1 MKIVCVKNMPYAR
14 DAFATMGET
23 TVLEGRSIRHEDLL
37 DIDILALRSTTTVN
51 RDLLDGTPVKFVGT
65 ATIGTDHLDKDYLEG
80 AGIRWCF
87 SPGCNANSVSEYITA
102 ALLTLASRHSFTLAN
117 KTLGVIGVGNVGKRV
132 VEKATALGLRVLK
145 NDPPREDAE
154 GPTGEFVPLEKIL
167 EEADIITMHVPI
179 TRDGLYPTH
188 HMVNQGFLEKTKP
201 GVIFLNAARG
211 PVVDTDALIDA
222 IRSHHVAHAVIDCW
236 EGEPAFRADLL
247 ELVDIGTTHIA
258 GHSFEGK
265 VMGTVMVY
273 REACRFLG
281 IEPTWSPE
289 ALLPEP
295 LVPNIALDAS
305 ELTIEQALRQVVH
318 CVYDIEDDDARLRDA
333 TTDLARHFDDIR
345 KNYPVRREFRFTRV
359 TLTGGS
365 PALVDALTSLGFS
378 VGQTTP

>member
-1 MKIVCVKNMPYAR
+1 MPYAR
-14 DAFATMGET
+14 DAFSTLGET
-23 TVLEGRSIRHEDLL
+23 TVLEGRSICHEDLL

-65 ATIGTDHLDKDYLEG
+65 ATIGTDHLDKDYLED

-102 ALLTLASRHSFTLAN
+102 ALLTLTSRHSFSLAN

-154 GPTGEFVPLEKIL
+154 GPTGEFVPLEQIL
-167 EEADIITMHVPI
+167 EESDMITMHVPI

-188 HMVNQGFLEKTKP
+188 HMVDQRFLEKTKP
-201 GVIFLNAARG
+201 GIIFLNAARG
-211 PVVDTDALIDA
+211 PVVDTDALVQA
-222 IRSHHVAHAVIDCW
+222 IRSRHVAHSVIDCW
-236 EGEPAFRADLL
+236 EGEPAIRPDLL

-273 REACRFLG
+273 KEACRFLG
-281 IEPTWSPE
+281 IEPTWTPDT
-289 ALLPEP
+289 LLPKP
-295 LVPNIALDAS
+295 IVPEIALDAS
-305 ELTIEQALRQVVH
+305 DQTVEQALRQVVH
-318 CVYDIEDDDARLRDA
+318 RVYDIEADDSRLRDA
-333 TTDLARHFDDIR
+333 TADLAAHFDNLR
-345 KNYPVRREFRFTRV
+345 KNYPIRREFRFTRV

-365 PALVDALTSLGFS
+365 PALASALTSLGFS
-378 VGQTTP
+378 VEQATL